1 MLNEQ
6 SEYIRARDFKLF
18 DLTLSYTLILL
29 LELVQKIHPKLD
41 AVLGKTFKRGDIFGF
56 GRATS

>member
-41 AVLGKTFKRGDIFGF
+41 AVLGKTFKG
-56 GRATS
+56 

>member
-41 AVLGKTFKRGDIFGF
+41 AVLGKTFKGWYIWFW
-56 GRATS
+56 SCN